1 MLVLSGVEVESM
13 DGYGSWLSD
22 RLGKTGAGIA
32 IGAAVL
38 GTGYIAQSKYGLGT
52 KTLNLVKKIGGSTTA
67 GKIAETMAP
76 AAAGMAVASMT
87 GQPSGP
93 SPEQVA
99 QQEQAIMQEQM
110 IAAEEKKKADEGK
123 ILGVSPWIPLG
134 IIGTVAAGWFALK
147 G

>member
-1 MLVLSGVEVESM
+1 MLILSGVHEIESM

-22 RLGKTGAGIA
+22 RLGKTGAGVA
-32 IGAAVL
+32 IGAAII

-52 KTLNLVKKIGGSTTA
+52 KTMNLVKKIGGTTTA

-76 AAAGMAVASMT
+76 VAAGAATAAIV

-93 SPEQVA
+93 SPEQMA
-99 QQEQAIMQEQM
+99 EEQM
-110 IAAEEKKKADEGK
+110 IMEQQIAEQKRVEASKPM
-123 ILGVSPWIPLG
+123 SMWIPLG
-134 IIGTVAAGWFALK
+134 VIGAAAAGWFALK

>member
-1 MLVLSGVEVESM
+1 MLVLSGVGNEDMS
-13 DGYGSWLSD
+13 DYGSWLSD

-76 AAAGMAVASMT
+76 AAAGVAVASLT

-93 SPEQVA
+93 SQEQIA
-99 QQEQAIMQEQM
+99 QQEQQIMQEQ
-110 IAAEEKKKADEGK
+110 IAIEERRKADEGK
-123 ILGVSPWIPLG
+123 IMGVPPWIPLG
-134 IIGTVAAGWFALK
+134 IIGAAAAGWFALK